1 MIWKLAAL
9 WLVVGAAILL
19 LVVPTETVTVKV
31 DLPPEAAAA
40 GAAPPTEEQVQTT
53 TAYVVGVT
61 RAVMIAIPLLL
72 GAWLTRRI
80 VTRDRARKAATDEH
94 HTDP

>member
-9 WLVVGAAILL
+9 WLVVGAVILL
-19 LVVPTETVTVKV
+19 LVIPTATVTVKF

-40 GAAPPTEEQVQTT
+40 QAAPPTEEQVRTT
-53 TAYVVGVT
+53 SAYVVGVT
-61 RAVMIAIPLLL
+61 RALLIAIPLGL

-80 VTRDRARKAATDEH
+80 VTRDRARKT
-94 HTDP
+94 P

>member
-9 WLVVGAAILL
+9 WLVVGAAVLL
-19 LVVPTETVTVKV
+19 LVVPTSTVTVKF
-31 DLPPEAAAA
+31 DLPPEAAGAP
-40 GAAPPTEEQVQTT
+40 AAPPTDEQLHATS
-53 TAYVVGVT
+53 AYVVGVS

-80 VTRDRARKAATDEH
+80 VTRDRKA
-94 HTDP
+94 P